1 MRLSNL
7 ADYAV
12 ITMCQAATHCGDGR
26 VSAAELAAETGLA
39 PIGWIHS
46 IASAATV
53 ATQPEAGQLRLR
65 PERDWKTYQDTALPL
80 PFYALKKQ
88 KTTICTERPWS
99 LETSFLARYRD
110 PATLH
115 KQNIEPPEIF
125 SEGITIHRCDCRAWL
140 ESIAHPLPRFW
151 FYDEA
156 ITASEYKTEL
166 KDYINGESPTTTAT
180 EATIEPVEPSPP
192 PAPAPPDLPLSN
204 DQIIAHRRTA
214 ALHWL
219 TENPEAD
226 ITAAADHLRGLDVT
240 GVELFR
246 VFVSVKRMKDPGR
259 LLEQYDANNSKDKFK
274 ERKRLGNLICKKLP
288 KAKK

>member
-1 MRLSNL
+1 MSLLEPRGLK
-7 ADYAV
+7 
-12 ITMCQAATHCGDGR
+12 AA
-26 VSAAELAAETGLA
+26 L
-39 PIGWIHS
+39 
-46 IASAATV
+46 
-53 ATQPEAGQLRLR
+53 
-65 PERDWKTYQDTALPL
+65 YQ
-80 PFYALKKQ
+80 
-88 KTTICTERPWS
+88 
-99 LETSFLARYRD
+99 
-110 PATLH
+110 
-115 KQNIEPPEIF
+115 
-125 SEGITIHRCDCRAWL
+125 EGITIDREDFRLWL
-140 ESIAHPLPRFW
+140 NATGQSLPKFW
-151 FYDEA
+151 FRDE
-156 ITASEYKTEL
+156 
-166 KDYINGESPTTTAT
+166 TTF
-180 EATIEPVEPSPP
+180 EPFEPSPP